1 MAAEILDGRAIA
13 ARIEAGLRAE
23 VDTFATLFGRR
34 PRLVV
39 VLVGDVA
46 ASASYV
52 KGKAAA
58 AARVGIDSEVVGV
71 PGTATTAELVALVQE
86 VARGGRGRADGI
98 LVQLPLPPHV
108 DATAVLDAVP
118 PDRDVDGFHPE
129 NAGLLAQG
137 RPRFVPCTA
146 AGVQRIL
153 IDAGVEA
160 AGRHAVIVGRSDI
173 VGKPLAALL
182 AAKPPRALAPGQ
194 VTCCDATVTLCHSR
208 SADLAALTRQA
219 DILVAAVGRPNLITA
234 AMVKPGA
241 TVIDVGINRVE
252 GRLVGDV
259 DFAGVRE
266 VAGKLTPVPGGVG
279 PLTVAM
285 LLANTLLAAELGSR
299 RA

>member
-1 MAAEILDGRAIA
+1 MAAEILDGRALA
-13 ARIEAGLRAE
+13 SRLEADLRAE
-23 VDTFATLFGRR
+23 VETFASMFDRR

-58 AARVGIDSEVVGV
+58 AARVGIDSEVVAV
-71 PGTATTAELVALVQE
+71 PGTATTAELVELVRSIAAGE
-86 VARGGRGRADGI
+86 KGRADGI
-98 LVQLPLPPHV
+98 LVQLPLPPQV
-108 DATAVLDAVP
+108 DAAAVLDAVP

-182 AAKPPRALAPGQ
+182 GAKPPRALAPGQ
-194 VTCCDATVTLCHSR
+194 RTCCDATVTLCHSR
-208 SADLAALTRQA
+208 SANLAALTRQA
-219 DILVAAVGRPNLITA
+219 DILVAAVGRPGLITA
-234 AMVKPGA
+234 EMVKPGA
-241 TVIDVGINRVE
+241 TVIDVGINRVA

-259 DFAGVRE
+259 DFEAVRE

-285 LLANTLLAAELGSR
+285 LLANTLLAAELAAR
-299 RA
+299 P